1 MNDIREKLK
10 GVFPPMMTPFR
21 EDQTLDTDALAYNVD
36 KYNET
41 DIAGLMP
48 LGSNGEFRSL
58 DDEESL
64 QVVRIVRKY
73 LKPGKS
79 LMVGAGRESA
89 YSTVGFARSVADEGA
104 DFISL
109 LTPYYFLKQMNDDAM
124 LRYYTYVADRS
135 PVPVLVYCAPKFS
148 GGLVISPAVISRLA
162 EHPNIVGM
170 KDTSAEPIEG
180 YVDAAKGKDF
190 HVLAGTIN
198 KYYEALCVGGVGGVL
213 SAANYLP
220 QQCCRIQAL
229 FESGKREEAQRLAEA
244 IKALTKQCSGS
255 SGIPGTKACMTLM
268 GFRGGYPRLPLAP
281 IPDEEVARIA
291 EALKKSE
298 ELDAI

>member
-1 MNDIREKLK
+1 MNSIREKLK

-21 EDQTLDTDALAYNVD
+21 EDQTLDTDALAYNVE
-36 KYNET
+36 KYNMT

-64 QVVRIVRKY
+64 QVVRIVRKN
-73 LKPGKS
+73 LKPGKC

-89 YSTVGFARSVADEGA
+89 YSTVCFARRVADEGA

-109 LTPYYFLKQMNDDAM
+109 LTPFYFLKQMDDAAM

-148 GGLVISPAVISRLA
+148 GGLVISPAVISQLA
-162 EHPNIVGM
+162 DHPNIVGM
-170 KDTSAEPIEG
+170 KDTSAEPIES
-180 YVDAAKGKDF
+180 YVAASRGKDF
-190 HVLAGTIN
+190 YVLAGTIN
-198 KYYEALCVGGVGGVL
+198 KYYEALCCGGIGGVL

-229 FESGKREEAQRLAEA
+229 FEEGKLENAKKLAEA
-244 IKALTKQCSGS
+244 IKALTKQCSGA

-268 GFRGGYPRLPLAP
+268 GFKGGYPRLPLAP
-281 IPDEEVARIA
+281 ISETEVKRIA
-291 EALKKSE
+291 EELKKCE
-298 ELDAI
+298 ELEAI